1 MAQKQAVSMDVVFKA
16 VNNILTSLSEGNEI
30 KVVFGGVPST
40 DGKTVYLGE
49 PLTHSEEALEAYLSH
64 GTHEIHHVLYSDF
77 KEVAELNE
85 LFMLVNVLEDVRI
98 DAIGYH
104 RSPGSY
110 LWRESHLNKLA
121 AEGKLPR
128 VQGNTEP
135 AALLCVACFWVM
147 TDLMLGYQIARK
159 YAQEAKEEFIR
170 KFGETLYLEIMSLAE
185 KAVRSE
191 KTSDVIA
198 IAREIA
204 LRFSQ
209 AIGLTA
215 SIENTEQSS
224 VAPENGAV
232 ETERKS
238 SDSQEERL
246 ISELFKGVSSD
257 QVDFHR
263 AVEREVSERRQ
274 AEKGFEGEGAGAFWP
289 IVRSELS
296 VREDADFTREA
307 ESLRIAS
314 HRKFH
319 RFLQANASQRRGLS
333 SSGREI
339 ESRQLS
345 RVFIGDGRIFK
356 DEIEAPKVSSAVTI
370 LLDRSG
376 SMDRKLMRTASICSL
391 VLAELIDSIP
401 GCASSV
407 LAFPGTERETLL
419 EVKDFGERAFA
430 VMDRF
435 CALRPFGFTPVKQS
449 INSACAQLA
458 GRRELRKIIFLITDG
473 LYGEED
479 ALRSMLPT
487 LRAAGTEIVCLGIGE
502 EAPKIFEI
510 QKNIVSAQEMAAATY
525 ELLNELFSSSRVQG
539 TVV

>member
-1 MAQKQAVSMDVVFKA
+1 MAQKQAVSIDVVFKA
-16 VNNILTSLSEGNEI
+16 VNNILISLSEGNEI

-49 PLTHSEEALEAYLSH
+49 PLTQSEEALEAYLSH

-77 KEVAELNE
+77 KGVSDLNE

-128 VQGNTEP
+128 AQGNTET
-135 AALLCVACFWVM
+135 AALLCVTCFWVM
-147 TDLMLGYQIARK
+147 TDLMLGYEIARK
-159 YAQEAKEEFIR
+159 HAQEAKEEFIQ
-170 KFGETLYLEIMSLAE
+170 KFGEALYLEIMSLAE
-185 KAVRSE
+185 RAVRSE

-209 AIGLTA
+209 SIGLTD
-215 SIENTEQSS
+215 SIEKTKQSGL
-224 VAPENGAV
+224 AAKNATV
-232 ETERKS
+232 ETEKTFN
-238 SDSQEERL
+238 DTEEERL
-246 ISELFKGVSSD
+246 ISELFKGVSSE

-263 AVEREVSERRQ
+263 AVERSVSEKRQ
-274 AEKGFEGEGAGAFWP
+274 AEKGFEGEGGGAFWP

-296 VREDADFTREA
+296 VREDPEFTREA
-307 ESLRIAS
+307 ESLRISS

-319 RFLQANASQRRGLS
+319 RFLQASASQRRGLS
-333 SSGREI
+333 RFGREI

-356 DEIEAPKVSSAVTI
+356 DEVEAPKVSAAVTI

-376 SMDRKLMRTASICSL
+376 SMDRKFMRTASICSL

-407 LAFPGTERETLL
+407 LAFPGTERQTLL
-419 EVKDFGERAFA
+419 EVKDFGERAFT

-435 CALRPFGFTPVKQS
+435 CALRPFGYTPVKQS

-479 ALRSMLPT
+479 ALKSMLPT
-487 LRAAGTEIVCLGIGE
+487 LRASGIEIVCLGIGE

-510 QKNIVSAQEMAAATY
+510 QANIVSPQEMEIAA
-525 ELLNELFSSSRVQG
+525 LELFLKLS
-539 TVV
+539 VVA